1 AGPSDVRRIGIVTGG
16 GGSMIEQARD
26 AGIDTFLTG
35 EGTHHTHFDAAEW
48 EINVIYGGHY
58 ATETFGVKALAAHL
72 EQEFGIPWKFLD
84 NPTGL

>member
-1 AGPSDVRRIGIVTGG
+1 
-16 GGSMIEQARD
+16 MIEQARD

-35 EGTHHTHFDAAEW
+35 EGTHHTHFDAEEW

-58 ATETFGVKALAAHL
+58 ATEAFGVKALAAQV
-72 EQEFGIPWKFLD
+72 EQEFGIPWEFLD